1 MSRNRANG
9 VLVQCVGG
17 GVVKVTAKQANAQHY
32 FTTAWRRL
40 FLFDCFLALNNNNN
54 LNETT

>member
-9 VLVQCVGG
+9 VLVVGG